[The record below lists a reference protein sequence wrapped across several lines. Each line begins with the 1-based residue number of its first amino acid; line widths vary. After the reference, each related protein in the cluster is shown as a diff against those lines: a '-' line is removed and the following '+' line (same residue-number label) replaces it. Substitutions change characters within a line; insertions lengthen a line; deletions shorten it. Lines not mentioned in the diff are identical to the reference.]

1 MTLPLLA
8 VVVVFPH
15 IHTYTGARSD
25 LEALASTPLELHGL
39 QDMLG
44 SLWEW
49 VAEAEGRMTETE
61 ATPIG
66 ENSRQLN
73 NGLQNTR

>member
-1 MTLPLLA
+1 
-8 VVVVFPH
+8 
-15 IHTYTGARSD
+15 
-25 LEALASTPLELHGL
+25 
-39 QDMLG
+39 MLG

-66 ENSRQLN
+66 EDLETIEQQLAEHEVN
-73 NGLQNTR
+73 LYP